1 MSEQPIAIGA
11 VLYPG
16 FEMLDMF
23 GPLEMFSV
31 LGSDVAV
38 IHMVAEQSGPVH
50 AALGAEGPI
59 GPKVIADYGFDDAP
73 PLDLILVPG
82 GFGTFPQLDNPA
94 MLAFLRSRSEQARTV
109 TSVCTGSALLAKA
122 GVLDGRR
129 ATSNK
134 QFFALCAQQSDHV
147 HWVEEARW
155 VEDGK
160 FVTSSGV
167 SAGMDMTLAV
177 IENLLGP
184 DVADTVAKFTEYTR
198 HRNASEDPFVSE
210 LNSMAGTSQ
219 RHSL

>member
-1 MSEQPIAIGA
+1 MTAQPINVGAI
-11 VLYPG
+11 LYPG

-31 LGSDVAV
+31 LGADVAA
-38 IHMVAEQSGPVH
+38 IHMVAEQPGAVH
-50 AALGAEGPI
+50 AALGAQGPV
-59 GPKVIADYGFDDAP
+59 GPKVIADYGFEDAP
-73 PLDLILVPG
+73 HLDLILVPG

-94 MLAFLRSRSEQARTV
+94 MLHFLRSRCAQAKTV

-134 QFFALCAQQSDHV
+134 QFFAMCAAQSDAV
-147 HWVEEARW
+147 TWVEEARW

-160 FVTSSGV
+160 FITSSGV

-184 DVADTVAKFTEYTR
+184 NVAETVSKYTEYTR
-198 HRNASEDPFVSE
+198 HHNAAEDPFLSE
-210 LNSMAGTSQ
+210 LNSMLDAV
-219 RHSL
+219 

>member
-1 MSEQPIAIGA
+1 MPEKPIAVGA

-38 IHMVAEQSGPVH
+38 IHMVAEQAGPVH
-50 AALGAEGPI
+50 AALGAEGAV

-73 PLDLILVPG
+73 QLDLILVPG

-94 MLAFLRSRSEQARTV
+94 MLQFLRTRSEQAKTV

-134 QFFALCAQQSDHV
+134 QFFALCAAQSEQV
-147 HWVEEARW
+147 QWVEEARW

-177 IENLLGP
+177 IEDLLGP
-184 DVADTVAKFTEYTR
+184 DVADTVSKYTEYTR
-198 HRNASEDPFVSE
+198 HLNADEDPFVSE
-210 LNSMAGTSQ
+210 LNSLVDAAASAK
-219 RHSL
+219 

>member
-1 MSEQPIAIGA
+1 MSAQHINVGAI
-11 VLYPG
+11 LYPG
-16 FEMLDMF
+16 FEMLDLF

-31 LGSDVAV
+31 LDADTAV
-38 IHMVAEQSGPVH
+38 IHMVAEEAGPVH
-50 AALGAEGPI
+50 AALGAQGPV
-59 GPKVIADYGFDDAP
+59 GPKVMADYSFDDAP
-73 PLDLILVPG
+73 QLDLIVLPG
-82 GFGTFPQLDNPA
+82 GFGTFPQLENPA
-94 MLAFLRSRSEQARTV
+94 MLQFLRTRSAQAQTV

-134 QFFALCAQQSDHV
+134 QFFAMCAAQSDAV
-147 HWVEEARW
+147 EWVEEARW

-184 DVADTVAKFTEYTR
+184 DVAETVSKYTEYTR
-198 HRNASEDPFVSE
+198 HRNADEDPFVSE
-210 LNSMAGTSQ
+210 LNSLIDAV
-219 RHSL
+219 